1 MILKK
6 KVKRMRKNFLLGFFI
21 FLLFS
26 VFFGITSYTKP
37 EEVYNLAPKE
47 EILKLFEEPRLFEWI
62 EKYEEKSDAIYILTN
77 KKYYR
82 VRYREGEGII
92 FETAAYREDYDRVF
106 SFWVIMVLLIFSGG
120 GILIVILSS
129 VSYKFPKR
137 KKSNEINK
145 E

>member
-1 MILKK
+1 
-6 KVKRMRKNFLLGFFI
+6 MRRNFLVGFNI

-26 VFFGITSYTKP
+26 VYFGITSYIKP
-37 EEVYNLAPKE
+37 DEVYKLVPKE
-47 EILKLFEEPRLFEWI
+47 EILNLFQEPRLFEWI

-77 KKYYR
+77 RKYYR

-92 FETAAYREDYDRVF
+92 FETVAFREDYDRVF

-120 GILIVILSS
+120 GVLIVILSS

-137 KKSNEINK
+137 KKSNEIKK